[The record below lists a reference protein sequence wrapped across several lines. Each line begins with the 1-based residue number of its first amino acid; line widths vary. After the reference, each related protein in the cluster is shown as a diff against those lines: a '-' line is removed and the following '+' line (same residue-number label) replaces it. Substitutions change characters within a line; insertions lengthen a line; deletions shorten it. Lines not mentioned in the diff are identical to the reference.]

1 MNEQPPDKSEIEALE
16 KKLVIVRAT
25 MADAANLEG
34 GIALSLHEHHAR
46 EEQRLLSEIKA
57 LSKQITFHLD

>member
-25 MADAANLEG
+25 MADASNLG
-34 GIALSLHEHHAR
+34 GEIALTLYEHHAR